1 MRRTLAVA
9 VLVLGCGRSALPS
22 SDGGADGGAFDA
34 GAPQCTVG
42 RTYLDCFCGCCGG
55 TTPTRRCV
63 YSSRGEDFDALVR
76 EAQEAV
82 AAADCSVVGCSLGTE
97 LVCCD

>member
-1 MRRTLAVA
+1 MRRTLVLAA
-9 VLVLGCGRSALPS
+9 LVLGCGRSALPS
-22 SDGGADGGAFDA
+22 SDDSGLVDA
-34 GAPQCTVG
+34 GGPRCTVG

-55 TTPTRRCV
+55 STPARRCV
-63 YSSRGEDFDALVR
+63 SPSRGEDFDALVR
-76 EAQEAV
+76 QAQEAR

>member
-1 MRRTLAVA
+1 MRLASL
-9 VLVLGCGRSALPS
+9 VLVLVVSGCASAAGADAGSTDAGR
-22 SDGGADGGAFDA
+22 DGG
-34 GAPQCTVG
+34 CTSG
-42 RTYLDCFCGCCGG
+42 RTYLDCGCGCCGG

-76 EAQEAV
+76 QAEETLANT
-82 AAADCSVVGCSLGTE
+82 DCATAGCSLGVE